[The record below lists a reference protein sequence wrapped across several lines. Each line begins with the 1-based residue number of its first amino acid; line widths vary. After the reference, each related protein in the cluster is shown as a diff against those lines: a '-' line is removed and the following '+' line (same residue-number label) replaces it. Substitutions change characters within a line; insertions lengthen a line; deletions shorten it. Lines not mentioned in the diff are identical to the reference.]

1 MEVKYGTSARIS
13 KPALA
18 VALNPFSLV
27 LPAAYARA
35 PLGLFFFI
43 FDRIHSHLDVNLKA
57 AKELNFLMNCKT
69 GRAGDAR
76 PARWDARAEA
86 AGPGAGRRNEAGAV
100 ARGPLPAPRAAG
112 GQPREG
118 APPEADRE
126 PGQTQAAAAAAE
138 PRAVVR
144 VVVRDAS

>member
-18 VALNPFSLV
+18 VALSPFSLV

-57 AKELNFLMNCKT
+57 AKEFNFLMNCKIAKNP
-69 GRAGDAR
+69 GRLVCHVFEDCLRQRGGRWAG
-76 PARWDARAEA
+76 
-86 AGPGAGRRNEAGAV
+86 
-100 ARGPLPAPRAAG
+100 
-112 GQPREG
+112 
-118 APPEADRE
+118 
-126 PGQTQAAAAAAE
+126 
-138 PRAVVR
+138 
-144 VVVRDAS
+144 

>member
-18 VALNPFSLV
+18 VALSPFSLV

-57 AKELNFLMNCKT
+57 ASYYDRHNPHMRGLNAHNTWRSDWDPTTSLKYIVRKDHGLNQTIPPFDPT
-69 GRAGDAR
+69 DE
-76 PARWDARAEA
+76 PAIERTESEVRIEIRWLR
-86 AGPGAGRRNEAGAV
+86 
-100 ARGPLPAPRAAG
+100 
-112 GQPREG
+112 
-118 APPEADRE
+118 
-126 PGQTQAAAAAAE
+126 
-138 PRAVVR
+138 
-144 VVVRDAS
+144 